1 MTLVAWPR
9 RVGALTQL
17 AVEDP
22 AHPVLSRDA
31 HHHLRAVLRARD
43 GEEVV
48 VTDGRGA
55 WSFCEVTAS
64 GLTRVSEVVVDPAAP
79 ATTLYLAPL
88 KGDRAE
94 RSVAQATELGV
105 GTIVPLLSEHVVVRW
120 RGEARDKVL
129 ARWRRIA
136 REACGQCRRTYFPVV
151 ADPVGVGRVPGDVAV
166 ADPAGDPDWSGCTS
180 VAVGPEGGWAPDE
193 WGPQHRRLS
202 LGPTVLRADTAAVVA
217 AALVSFAAGDWGF
230 SLRGSRMGKD
240 EGTT

>member
-1 MTLVAWPR
+1 MTLASWPR

-22 AHPVLSRDA
+22 ASPVLSRDA

-64 GLTRVSEVVVDPAAP
+64 GLERVSEVVVDPPPPPTA
-79 ATTLYLAPL
+79 LYLAPL

-94 RSVAQATELGV
+94 RSVVQATELGV
-105 GTIVPLLSEHVVVRW
+105 GTIVPLLSERVVVRW

-129 ARWRRIA
+129 ARWRRLA

-151 ADPVGVGRVPGDVAV
+151 DDPVEVAHVPHDVAV
-166 ADPAGDPDWSGCTS
+166 ADFGGETDWSGCAR
-180 VAVGPEGGWAPDE
+180 VAVGPEGGWDPQE
-193 WGPQHRRLS
+193 WSPERRRLS

-217 AALVSFAAGDWGF
+217 AALVAFAAGGWGF
-230 SLRGSRMGKD
+230 SLRPPRMGKD
-240 EGTT
+240 DGTT

>member
-1 MTLVAWPR
+1 
-9 RVGALTQL
+9 VGALTQL
-17 AVEDP
+17 TVEDP

-48 VTDGRGA
+48 VSDGRGA

-64 GLTRVSEVVVDPAAP
+64 GLTRVSEVVVDPAPP

-94 RSVAQATELGV
+94 RSVAHATELGV
-105 GTIVPLLSEHVVVRW
+105 GTIVPLLSERVVVHW

-151 ADPVGVGRVPGDVAV
+151 ADPVEVARVPGDVAV
-166 ADPAGDPDWSGCTS
+166 ADPAGDPDWSGCAS

-193 WGPQHRRLS
+193 WGPQRRRLS

-217 AALVSFAAGDWGF
+217 AALVAFAAGGWGF
-230 SLRGSRMGKD
+230 SLRGSRSDKD

>member
-1 MTLVAWPR
+1 MTLLAWPR

-22 AHPVLSRDA
+22 ANPELSRDA
-31 HHHLRAVLRARD
+31 HHHLRTVLRARE

-55 WSFCEVTAS
+55 WSFCDVTAS
-64 GLTRVSEVVVDPAAP
+64 GLTRVSDVVVDPVPP

-105 GTIVPLLSEHVVVRW
+105 GTIVPLLSEYVVVRW

-151 ADPVGVGRVPGDVAV
+151 TDPVEVGHVPGDVAV
-166 ADPAGDPDWSGCTS
+166 AELGGDPDWSGCAS
-180 VAVGPEGGWAPDE
+180 VAVGPEGGWAPGE
-193 WGPQHRRLS
+193 WGVERRRLS

-217 AALVSFAAGDWGF
+217 AAVVAFATGGWGF
-230 SLRGSRMGKD
+230 SLHGSRMGKD

>member
-22 AHPVLSRDA
+22 AHPALSADA
-31 HHHLRAVLRARD
+31 HHHLRAVLRARE

-55 WSFCEVTAS
+55 WSICEVATD
-64 GLTRVSEVVVDPAAP
+64 GLTRVSEVVIDPAPP

-94 RSVAQATELGV
+94 HSVAQATELGV

-136 REACGQCRRTYFPVV
+136 REASGQCRRTYFPVV
-151 ADPVGVGRVPGDVAV
+151 ADPVEVGRVPGNVAV
-166 ADPAGDPDWSGCTS
+166 ADPGGDPDWSGCVS

-193 WGPQHRRLS
+193 WGAERRRLS

-217 AALVSFAAGDWGF
+217 SALIAFASGGWGF
-230 SLRGSRMGKD
+230 SLPGSRMGKD